1 MIQAVE
7 GQVSPRGGRAFGK
20 RAGVTLIEML
30 IVLAL
35 IGLMTAISYPAV
47 AAGVERLRLRSAS
60 DSLMAFFNSA
70 LNWAERRQ
78 QAVLVVIDPAGNRL
92 YARSE
97 KPGYEREL
105 VFSEGVRIGSIQP
118 GDWRD
123 ESEPRRIVFY
133 PGGAPPRVVVG
144 LVNRRGAVE
153 TVRIDPVTGVPESV
167 PGREQP

>member
-7 GQVSPRGGRAFGK
+7 GQVLPQAGRVFGK

-60 DSLMAFFNSA
+60 DSLMAFFNGA
-70 LNWAERRQ
+70 MNWAERRQ
-78 QAVLVVIDPAGNRL
+78 QAVLVVIDPGGNRL

-97 KPGYEREL
+97 KPGYERQL
-105 VFSEGVRIGSIQP
+105 VFSEGVRVGSIQP
-118 GDWRD
+118 SHWRD
-123 ESEPRRIVFY
+123 EDEPRRIVFY
-133 PGGAPPRVVVG
+133 PGGAPPRVAVE

-167 PGREQP
+167 SGREQP